1 MSKQKGD
8 RMAIYTVDKDEMKK
22 TCAEIIDFAFEH
34 KPRAIEFNVRASMDE
49 IPTFDLRVEGIIPP
63 PERKEETT
71 LDDEFKEIEK
81 EIMNG

>member
-1 MSKQKGD
+1 
-8 RMAIYTVDKDEMKK
+8 MAIYTVGKDEMKK

-63 PERKEETT
+63 PEQKETT